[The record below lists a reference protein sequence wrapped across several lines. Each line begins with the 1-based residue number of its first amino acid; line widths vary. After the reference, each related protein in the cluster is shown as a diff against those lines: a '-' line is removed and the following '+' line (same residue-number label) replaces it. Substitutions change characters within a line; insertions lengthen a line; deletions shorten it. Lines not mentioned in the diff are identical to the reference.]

1 MPILALSPSKQY
13 TPKYID
19 LAREL
24 MREIAHQGLEIGDRL
39 GTEQELSD
47 RYQLSR
53 VTVRQALEL
62 LEREGYVSRKRA
74 RGTFIARQVESIDHL
89 GLSLGRVLLVC
100 SNEQKSHSDEDSAF
114 CTVLRAIEQSLA
126 QRHLAVQIMSVG
138 QNPKEDRQRL
148 RALLAHGELKGV
160 LSIGP
165 CLEPYADL
173 LSDTQVV
180 TSCSF
185 YPTVFPWVGD
195 DVALAAHLSVRH
207 LLENGHRRIGM
218 ICGNWIDG
226 QAFAAFVRGF
236 AAAMNEFD
244 ASPDR
249 SLMVHSYPGES
260 LELLAE
266 NVLSIRP
273 APTAIFCENWRVCQ
287 AVVKAAAK
295 LQLKIPMDLSIVG
308 YGQNVCEIHEPVAIT
323 AYVPETTKVGEIAAE
338 LLFQL
343 VEGKKPA
350 TQPVMVPGRLV
361 ERSSVR
367 RLALAMSKQGA

>member
-24 MREIAHQGLEIGDRL
+24 MREIAHQRLEIGDRL

-74 RGTFIARQVESIDHL
+74 RGTFIARQVESIDHF
-89 GLSLGRVLLVC
+89 GLSSGRILLVC

-126 QRHLAVQIMSVG
+126 QRHFAVQIMSVG

-173 LSDTQVV
+173 LSDAQVV

-195 DVALAAHLSVRH
+195 DVALAAHQSVRH

-236 AAAMNEFD
+236 SAAMNEFD

-266 NVLSIRP
+266 NVLSLRP
-273 APTAIFCENWRVCQ
+273 GPTAVFCENWRVCQ
-287 AVVKAAAK
+287 AVVKAATK
-295 LQLKIPMDLSIVG
+295 LQLKIPTDLSIVG
-308 YGQNVCEIHEPVAIT
+308 YGQNVCEIHEPVSIT
-323 AYVPETTKVGEIAAE
+323 AYVPETTKVGEMAAE
-338 LLFQL
+338 LLCQL
-343 VEGKKPA
+343 VEGQKPA
-350 TQPVMVPGRLV
+350 TQPMMIPGRLV
-361 ERSSVR
+361 ERGSVR
-367 RLALAMSKQGA
+367 RLALAVSKQGA